1 MTLSRRKFVQAA
13 ATSLVAAGP
22 LLNSNLK
29 AAHHGKAKKVKVA
42 VIGCGGRSNRD
53 IPNFVK
59 ACEML
64 GLEAE
69 FVALADAFEDKAFA
83 QADRYGIDRSKCIIG
98 FDSYQKVAESDA
110 EFVMLITPPIF
121 RPLHLDLLVDA
132 GKHVLMQKPV
142 AVDAP
147 GCRRVIEAGERA
159 KKKGL
164 AILAGTQ
171 RRHTLGYL
179 SNAAKIKE
187 GAIGEILGGTVSW
200 NSTVPWIRERQSDWS
215 NADYLARNWLN
226 WSEMSGDHLGEQ
238 HVHNLDVAN
247 WYLDRLPLSA
257 VGFGGRA
264 RRETG
269 NNFDFFSLDL
279 DYGDGVH
286 IHSQCRQISGTYTRV
301 GEFFRG
307 SKGSVQGGGK
317 LKGVDV
323 SIPEIKVQDND
334 GNVQGLY
341 NWIVSARNDKPLN
354 EARQIAESTAVSIM
368 GRYAAYTGD
377 FVRLRDLMDNAKSKY
392 YDMTTSF
399 APEDFEKGEVALPV
413 ENVVP
418 IPGDGATIRR
428 KTDPKIS

>member
-1 MTLSRRKFVQAA
+1 MKTA
-13 ATSLVAAGP
+13 ATSVAAAGT
-22 LLNSNLK
+22 LMSTAG
-29 AAHHGKAKKVKVA
+29 AAAAKNRKVKVA
-42 VIGCGGRSNRD
+42 TIGCGGRSNRD
-53 IPNFVK
+53 IPNFIK

-69 FVALADAFEDKAFA
+69 FVALADAFEDKAFE
-83 QADRYGIDRSKCIIG
+83 QADKYGVSRDKCIVG
-98 FDSYQKVAESDA
+98 WDSYQKVAESDA
-110 EFVMLITPPIF
+110 EFVMLITPPSF
-121 RPLHLDLLVDA
+121 RPLHLDTLVDA

-147 GCRRVIEAGERA
+147 GCRRVVAAGERA

-171 RRHTLGYL
+171 RRHTIGYME
-179 SNAAKIKE
+179 NAAKIQN

-200 NSTVPWIRERQSDWS
+200 NGSVPWIWERQKGWSD
-215 NADYLARNWLN
+215 ADYLARNWLN

-238 HVHNLDVAN
+238 HVHNIDVAN
-247 WYLDRLPLSA
+247 WFLGRTPVSV

-269 NNFDFFSLDL
+269 NNYDFFSLDL

-286 IHSQCRQISGTYTRV
+286 IHSQCRQISGAYSRV

-307 SKGSVQGGGK
+307 SEGEVNGGGK
-317 LKGVDV
+317 LVGKDV
-323 SIPEIKVQDND
+323 SIPKFDVMDKD
-334 GNVQGLY
+334 GNVQELI
-341 NWIVSARNDKPLN
+341 NWVKSARNGEPIN
-354 EARQIAESTAVSIM
+354 EARQIAESTAVAIM

-377 FVRLRDLMDNAKSKY
+377 FIRFRDLMENTESQY
-392 YDMTTSF
+392 YDLKV
-399 APEDFEKGEVALPV
+399 AVQAEDFEKGSVVLPE

-418 IPGDGATIRR
+418 IPGDGKEIRR
-428 KTDPKIS
+428 KT

>member
-1 MTLSRRKFVQAA
+1 MEFTRRKFVKTA
-13 ATSLVAAGP
+13 ATSVAAAGT
-22 LLNSNLK
+22 LMSTAG
-29 AAHHGKAKKVKVA
+29 AAVAKNRKVKVA
-42 VIGCGGRSNRD
+42 TIGCGGRSNRD
-53 IPNFVK
+53 IPNFIK

-69 FVALADAFEDKAFA
+69 FVALADAFEDKAFE
-83 QADRYGIDRSKCIIG
+83 QADKYGVSRDKCIVG
-98 FDSYQKVAESDA
+98 WDSYQKVAESDA
-110 EFVMLITPPIF
+110 EFVMLITPPSF
-121 RPLHLDLLVDA
+121 RPLHLDTLVDA

-147 GCRRVIEAGERA
+147 GCRRVIAAGERA

-171 RRHTLGYL
+171 RRHTIGYME
-179 SNAAKIKE
+179 NAAKIQN

-200 NSTVPWIRERQSDWS
+200 NGSVPWIWERQKGWSD
-215 NADYLARNWLN
+215 ADYLARNWLN

-238 HVHNLDVAN
+238 HVHNIDVAN
-247 WYLDRLPLSA
+247 WFLGRTPVSV

-269 NNFDFFSLDL
+269 NNYDFFSLDL

-286 IHSQCRQISGTYTRV
+286 IHSQCRQMSGAYSRV

-307 SKGSVQGGGK
+307 SKGEVNGGGK
-317 LKGVDV
+317 LVGKDV
-323 SIPEIKVQDND
+323 SIPKFDVMDKD
-334 GNVQGLY
+334 GNVQELI
-341 NWIVSARNDKPLN
+341 NWIKSARKGEPIN
-354 EARQIAESTAVSIM
+354 EARQIAESTAVAIM

-377 FVRLRDLMDNAKSKY
+377 FIRFRDLMENTESKY
-392 YDMTTSF
+392 YDLKV
-399 APEDFEKGEVALPV
+399 AVQAEDFEKDSVVLPE

-418 IPGDGATIRR
+418 IPGDGKEIRR
-428 KTDPKIS
+428 RT

>member
-1 MTLSRRKFVQAA
+1 MKTA
-13 ATSLVAAGP
+13 ATSVAATGT
-22 LLNSNLK
+22 LMSTAG
-29 AAHHGKAKKVKVA
+29 AAAAKNRKVKVA
-42 VIGCGGRSNRD
+42 TIGCGGRSNRD
-53 IPNFVK
+53 IPNFIK

-69 FVALADAFEDKAFA
+69 FVALADAFEDKAFE
-83 QADRYGIDRSKCIIG
+83 QADKYGVSRDKCIVG
-98 FDSYQKVAESDA
+98 WDSYQKVAESDA
-110 EFVMLITPPIF
+110 EFVMLITPPSF
-121 RPLHLDLLVDA
+121 RPLHLDTLVDA

-147 GCRRVIEAGERA
+147 GCRRVVAAGERA

-171 RRHTLGYL
+171 RRHTIGYME
-179 SNAAKIKE
+179 NAAKIQN

-200 NSTVPWIRERQSDWS
+200 NGSVPWIWERQKGLSD
-215 NADYLARNWLN
+215 ADYLARNWFN

-238 HVHNLDVAN
+238 HVHNIDVAN
-247 WYLDRLPLSA
+247 WFLGRTPVSV

-269 NNFDFFSLDL
+269 NNYDFFSLDL

-286 IHSQCRQISGTYTRV
+286 IHSQCRQISGAYSRV

-307 SKGSVQGGGK
+307 SEGEVNGGGK
-317 LKGVDV
+317 LVGKDV
-323 SIPEIKVQDND
+323 SIPKFDVMDKD
-334 GNVQGLY
+334 GNVQELI
-341 NWIVSARNDKPLN
+341 NWVKSARNGEPIN
-354 EARQIAESTAVSIM
+354 EARQIAESTAVAIM

-377 FVRLRDLMDNAKSKY
+377 FIRFRDLMENTESQY
-392 YDMTTSF
+392 YDLKV
-399 APEDFEKGEVALPV
+399 AVQAEDFEKGSVVLPE

-418 IPGDGATIRR
+418 IPGDGKEIRR
-428 KTDPKIS
+428 KT

>member
-1 MTLSRRKFVQAA
+1 MKTA
-13 ATSLVAAGP
+13 ATSVAAAGT
-22 LLNSNLK
+22 LMSTAG
-29 AAHHGKAKKVKVA
+29 AAAAKNRKVKVA
-42 VIGCGGRSNRD
+42 TIGCGGRSNRD

-69 FVALADAFEDKAFA
+69 FVALADAFEDKAFE
-83 QADRYGIDRSKCIIG
+83 QADKYGVSRDKCIVG
-98 FDSYQKVAESDA
+98 WDSYQKVAESDA
-110 EFVMLITPPIF
+110 DFVMLITPPSF
-121 RPLHLDLLVDA
+121 RPLHFDTLVDA

-147 GCRRVIEAGERA
+147 GCRRVVAAGERA

-171 RRHTLGYL
+171 RRHTISYME
-179 SNAAKIKE
+179 NAAKIQN

-200 NSTVPWIRERQSDWS
+200 NGSVPWIWERQKGWSD
-215 NADYLARNWLN
+215 ADYLARNWLN

-238 HVHNLDVAN
+238 HVHNIDVAN
-247 WYLDRLPLSA
+247 WFLGRTPVSV

-269 NNFDFFSLDL
+269 NNYDFFSLDL

-286 IHSQCRQISGTYTRV
+286 IHSQCRQISGAYSRV

-307 SKGSVQGGGK
+307 SEGEVNGGGK
-317 LKGVDV
+317 LVGKDV
-323 SIPEIKVQDND
+323 SIPKFDVMDKD
-334 GNVQGLY
+334 GNVQELI
-341 NWIVSARNDKPLN
+341 NWVKSARNGEPIN
-354 EARQIAESTAVSIM
+354 EARQIAESTAVAIM

-377 FVRLRDLMDNAKSKY
+377 FIRFRDLMENTESPY
-392 YDMTTSF
+392 YDLKV
-399 APEDFEKGEVALPV
+399 AVQAEDFEKGSVVLPE

-418 IPGDGATIRR
+418 IPGDGKEIRR
-428 KTDPKIS
+428 RT

>member
-1 MTLSRRKFVQAA
+1 VKTA
-13 ATSLVAAGP
+13 ATSVAATGT
-22 LLNSNLK
+22 LMSTAG
-29 AAHHGKAKKVKVA
+29 AAAAKNRKVKVA
-42 VIGCGGRSNRD
+42 TIGCGGRSNRD
-53 IPNFVK
+53 IPNFIK

-69 FVALADAFEDKAFA
+69 FVALADAFEDKAFE
-83 QADRYGIDRSKCIIG
+83 QADKYGVSRDKCIVG
-98 FDSYQKVAESDA
+98 WDSYQKVAESDA
-110 EFVMLITPPIF
+110 EFVMLITPPSF
-121 RPLHLDLLVDA
+121 RPLHLDTLVDA

-147 GCRRVIEAGERA
+147 GCRRVVAAGERA

-171 RRHTLGYL
+171 RRHTIGYME
-179 SNAAKIKE
+179 NAAKIQN

-200 NSTVPWIRERQSDWS
+200 NGSVPWIWERQKGWSD
-215 NADYLARNWLN
+215 ADYLARNWLN

-238 HVHNLDVAN
+238 HVHNIDVAN
-247 WYLDRLPLSA
+247 WFLGRTPVSV

-269 NNFDFFSLDL
+269 NNYDFFSLDL

-286 IHSQCRQISGTYTRV
+286 IHSQCRQISGAYSRV

-307 SKGSVQGGGK
+307 SEGEVNGGGK
-317 LKGVDV
+317 LVGKDV
-323 SIPEIKVQDND
+323 SIPKFDVMDKD
-334 GNVQGLY
+334 GNVQELI
-341 NWIVSARNDKPLN
+341 NWVKSARNGEPIN
-354 EARQIAESTAVSIM
+354 EARQIAESTAVAIM

-377 FVRLRDLMDNAKSKY
+377 FIRFRDLMENTESQY
-392 YDMTTSF
+392 YDLKV
-399 APEDFEKGEVALPV
+399 AVQAEDFEKGSVVLPE

-418 IPGDGATIRR
+418 IPGDGKEIRR
-428 KTDPKIS
+428 KT

>member
-1 MTLSRRKFVQAA
+1 MEFTRRKFVKTA
-13 ATSLVAAGP
+13 ATSVAAAGT
-22 LLNSNLK
+22 LMSTAG
-29 AAHHGKAKKVKVA
+29 AAAAKNRKVKVA
-42 VIGCGGRSNRD
+42 TIGCGGRSNRD
-53 IPNFVK
+53 IPNFIK

-69 FVALADAFEDKAFA
+69 FVALADAFEDKAFE
-83 QADRYGIDRSKCIIG
+83 QADKYGVSRDKCIVG
-98 FDSYQKVAESDA
+98 WDSYQKVAESDA
-110 EFVMLITPPIF
+110 EFVMLITPPSF
-121 RPLHLDLLVDA
+121 RPLHLDTLVDA

-147 GCRRVIEAGERA
+147 GCRRVIAAGERA

-171 RRHTLGYL
+171 RRHTIGYME
-179 SNAAKIKE
+179 NAAKIQN

-200 NSTVPWIRERQSDWS
+200 NGSVPWIWERQKGWSD
-215 NADYLARNWLN
+215 ADYLARNWLN

-238 HVHNLDVAN
+238 HVHNIDVAN
-247 WYLDRLPLSA
+247 WFLGRTPVSV

-269 NNFDFFSLDL
+269 NNYDFFSLDL

-286 IHSQCRQISGTYTRV
+286 IHSQCRQISGAYSRV

-307 SKGSVQGGGK
+307 SKGEVNGGGK
-317 LKGVDV
+317 LVGKDV
-323 SIPEIKVQDND
+323 SIPKFDVMDKD
-334 GNVQGLY
+334 GNVQELI
-341 NWIVSARNDKPLN
+341 NWIKSARKGEPIN
-354 EARQIAESTAVSIM
+354 EARQIAESTAVAIM

-377 FVRLRDLMDNAKSKY
+377 FIRFRDLMENTESKY
-392 YDMTTSF
+392 YDLKV
-399 APEDFEKGEVALPV
+399 AVQAEDFEKGSVVLPE

-418 IPGDGATIRR
+418 IPGDGKEIRR
-428 KTDPKIS
+428 RT

>member
-1 MTLSRRKFVQAA
+1 MKTA
-13 ATSLVAAGP
+13 ATSVAAAGT
-22 LLNSNLK
+22 LMSTAG
-29 AAHHGKAKKVKVA
+29 AAAAKNRKVKVA
-42 VIGCGGRSNRD
+42 TIGCGGRSNRD
-53 IPNFVK
+53 IPNFIK

-69 FVALADAFEDKAFA
+69 FVALADAFEDKAFE
-83 QADRYGIDRSKCIIG
+83 QADKYGVSRDKCIVG
-98 FDSYQKVAESDA
+98 WDSYQKVAESDA
-110 EFVMLITPPIF
+110 EFVMLITPPSF
-121 RPLHLDLLVDA
+121 RPLHLDTLVDA

-147 GCRRVIEAGERA
+147 GCRRVVAAGERA

-171 RRHTLGYL
+171 RRHTIGYME
-179 SNAAKIKE
+179 NAAKIQN

-200 NSTVPWIRERQSDWS
+200 NGSVPWIWERQKGWSD
-215 NADYLARNWLN
+215 ADYLARNWLN

-238 HVHNLDVAN
+238 HVHNIDVAN
-247 WYLDRLPLSA
+247 WFLGRTPVSV

-269 NNFDFFSLDL
+269 NNYDFFSLDL

-286 IHSQCRQISGTYTRV
+286 IHSQCRQISGAYSRV

-307 SKGSVQGGGK
+307 SEGEVNGGGK
-317 LKGVDV
+317 LVGKDV
-323 SIPEIKVQDND
+323 SIPKFDVMDKD
-334 GNVQGLY
+334 GNVQELI
-341 NWIVSARNDKPLN
+341 NWVKSARNGEPIN
-354 EARQIAESTAVSIM
+354 EARQIAESTAVAIM

-377 FVRLRDLMDNAKSKY
+377 FIRFRDLMENTESQY
-392 YDMTTSF
+392 YDLKV
-399 APEDFEKGEVALPV
+399 AVQAEDFEKGSVVLPE

-418 IPGDGATIRR
+418 IPGDGKEIRR
-428 KTDPKIS
+428 RT

>member
-1 MTLSRRKFVQAA
+1 MEFTRRKFVKTA
-13 ATSLVAAGP
+13 ATSVAAAGT
-22 LLNSNLK
+22 LMSTAG
-29 AAHHGKAKKVKVA
+29 AAAAKNRKVKVA
-42 VIGCGGRSNRD
+42 TIGCGGRSNRD
-53 IPNFVK
+53 IPNFIK

-69 FVALADAFEDKAFA
+69 FVALADAFEDKAFE
-83 QADRYGIDRSKCIIG
+83 QADKYGVSRDKCIVG
-98 FDSYQKVAESDA
+98 WDSYQKVAESDA
-110 EFVMLITPPIF
+110 EFVMLITPPSF
-121 RPLHLDLLVDA
+121 RPLHLDTLVDA

-147 GCRRVIEAGERA
+147 GCRRVVAAGERA

-171 RRHTLGYL
+171 RRHTIGYME
-179 SNAAKIKE
+179 NAAKIQN

-200 NSTVPWIRERQSDWS
+200 NGSVPWIWERQKGWSD
-215 NADYLARNWLN
+215 ADYLARNWLN

-238 HVHNLDVAN
+238 HVHNIDVAN
-247 WYLDRLPLSA
+247 WFLGRTPVSV

-269 NNFDFFSLDL
+269 NNYDFFSLDL

-286 IHSQCRQISGTYTRV
+286 IHSQCRQISGAYSRV

-307 SKGSVQGGGK
+307 SEGEVNGGGK
-317 LKGVDV
+317 LVGKDV
-323 SIPEIKVQDND
+323 SIPKFDVMDKD
-334 GNVQGLY
+334 GNVQELI
-341 NWIVSARNDKPLN
+341 NWVKSARNGEPIN
-354 EARQIAESTAVSIM
+354 EARQIAESTAVAIM

-377 FVRLRDLMDNAKSKY
+377 FIRFRDLMENTESQY
-392 YDMTTSF
+392 YDLKV
-399 APEDFEKGEVALPV
+399 AVQAEDFEKGSVVLPE

-418 IPGDGATIRR
+418 IPGDGKEIRR
-428 KTDPKIS
+428 KT